1 MRGGAGPHPPPSP
14 SPPQDC
20 GEQSPVT
27 SPGLRRAEP
36 SLQPLLHASP
46 GAPSPAHILGAYPH
60 LLPAPF
66 PAHTP
71 TLPGSVC
78 LPSTSVSLPSH
89 PPGQPAT
96 SPVVSMCGDLGGGM
110 RGEGHMALAK
120 APAHLLSQ
128 TYAPHWRS

>member
-1 MRGGAGPHPPPSP
+1 MRSGAGPHPPPSP

-27 SPGLRRAEP
+27 SLGLRRTEP

-60 LLPAPF
+60 FLPAPF
-66 PAHTP
+66 PLTP
-71 TLPGSVC
+71 QPFLALSASPTP
-78 LPSTSVSLPSH
+78 VSLPSH
-89 PPGQPAT
+89 PPWQPAT